1 MSDPIEGE
9 LLPKE
14 RNTKYEE
21 WMCDKIIEVAE
32 QGGHCAAMCKAIG
45 VKSRDTFYR
54 WLKEYPEL
62 NEAYEKSKTVSQA
75 FYEEVLLAGALGK
88 IKNYNFNSI
97 AMILNNKFGEEYKRS
112 ASGSNT
118 EINIGS
124 INSIEQLTSQ
134 ELDKKIAQLQKKLN
148 LITEDDGSQPD

>member
-1 MSDPIEGE
+1 MKETKILEGE
-9 LLPKE
+9 VI
-14 RNTKYEE
+14 RDTRYEP
-21 WMCDKIIEVAE
+21 WMADKIIEVAE
-32 QGGHCAAMCKAIG
+32 NGGHVSAMCKAIG
-45 VKSRDTFYR
+45 IRSRDTFYR

-97 AMILNNKFGEEYKRS
+97 AMILNNKFGDEYKRS
-112 ASGSNT
+112 ASGSST

-148 LITEDDGSQPD
+148 LVTEDNVESESS